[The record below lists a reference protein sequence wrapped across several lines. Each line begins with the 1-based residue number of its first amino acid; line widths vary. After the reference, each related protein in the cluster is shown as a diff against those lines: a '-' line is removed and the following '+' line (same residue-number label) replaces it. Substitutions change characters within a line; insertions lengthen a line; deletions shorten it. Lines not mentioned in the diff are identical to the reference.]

1 MKHGMP
7 SQRQLR
13 MGEQVRHAL
22 SDTLRRGKFH
32 DADLIDSVSLLSI
45 NEVRMT
51 PDLKNAKAYVSS
63 LMDGDLDG
71 ILEALNNAASYFQ
84 KELNNKLDLKFTP
97 RVRFIEDTSQEAV
110 NNLERIFDNLPKSAD
125 S

>member
-84 KELNNKLDLKFTP
+84 KELNNKLDSKFTP

>member
-1 MKHGMP
+1 MKNGMP

-32 DADLIDSVSLLSI
+32 DADLLESVALLSI
-45 NEVRMT
+45 NEVRMS

-63 LMDGDLDG
+63 LTEGDLDKV
-71 ILEALNNAASYFQ
+71 LEALNAAAPYFQ
-84 KELNNKLDLKFTP
+84 KELSNKLDSKFTP
-97 RVRFIEDTSQEAV
+97 RVRFVEDISQEAV
-110 NNLERIFDNLPKSAD
+110 NKLERIFDNLPKSAD